1 MTSTVRSP
9 ELDQRRALFSTLWI
23 FVMFNYLYADLMGL
37 MDASLLRQYLT
48 GQVGSLAITPPF
60 LLAAAV
66 LMEIPIAMTLLSRV
80 LPHRANRI
88 ANIVAGIV
96 KTLAVL
102 LSLGMGTP
110 TLYYAFFA
118 AIEIAC
124 TSAIVVLAWRWTS
137 FQTSSRT
144 AS

>member
-1 MTSTVRSP
+1 MTTTVRSP

-48 GQVGSLAITPPF
+48 GQVGSLAITPRF
-60 LLAAAV
+60 LLVAAV
-66 LMEIPIAMTLLSRV
+66 LMEIPIAMTLLSRI
-80 LPHRANRI
+80 LPHRANRT
-88 ANIVAGIV
+88 ANIAAGIV

-110 TLYYAFFA
+110 SIYYAFFA
-118 AIEIAC
+118 SIEIAC
-124 TSAIVVLAWRWTS
+124 TSTIVVLAWRWTS
-137 FQTSSRT
+137 FQTSSR
-144 AS
+144 AGE